1 MSIGSRY
8 TPRRILSTN
17 NDLYA
22 EDLQKRGLKY
32 IRYYET
38 PRFTV
43 PTSSDLQDIE
53 VFGHIW
59 KLGDR
64 YYKLAHEYYGDSEF
78 WWIIAWYNHK
88 PTEAHLKIG
97 DVVKIPTPLWKIR
110 TAYEV

>member
-8 TPRRILSTN
+8 IPRRIYSTK

-22 EDLQKRGLKY
+22 EDLEKRGLKY

-38 PRFTV
+38 PLLKN
-43 PTSSDLQDIE
+43 PTSHELRDIDE
-53 VFGHIW
+53 FGHVW

-78 WWIIAWYNHK
+78 WWIIAWYNNK

-110 TAYEV
+110 AAYEV